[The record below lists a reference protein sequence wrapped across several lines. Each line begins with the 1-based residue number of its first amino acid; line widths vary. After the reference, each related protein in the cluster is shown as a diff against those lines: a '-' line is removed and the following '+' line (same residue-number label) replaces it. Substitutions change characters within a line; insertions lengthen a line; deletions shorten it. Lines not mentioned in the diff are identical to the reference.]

1 MLDVLSLPAV
11 IAKHPTVSFEGSSL
25 PPASCQRLQHVLT
38 TIFEQCGPAV
48 GVADLDGMPS
58 SPSVSQ
64 PDGAIASVMLEK
76 CSRVLLQLLVAAD
89 SKQISSIIADIFK
102 QVYIPERTTSSFIYV
117 TYVYFQLS
125 RCQSSPVSFRVFY
138 FCWNT
143 LFDARLAQECR
154 VEMKKSL
161 AKVH

>member
-25 PPASCQRLQHVLT
+25 PPASCQRLQRVLA

-102 QVYIPERTTSSFIYV
+102 QVYQREPLLLLYMSLMCIFSCHVVRALLCHSECSTSV
-117 TYVYFQLS
+117 GTHCLMPGCH
-125 RCQSSPVSFRVFY
+125 RNAEWR
-138 FCWNT
+138 
-143 LFDARLAQECR
+143 
-154 VEMKKSL
+154 
-161 AKVH
+161 